1 MIDKLAA
8 AALLLASQG
17 ASEAGQCIP
26 RGAAGQMAA
35 ALVPS
40 LIDALSARCA
50 SQLPAGAFLGNGS
63 RAMAERLRSETAA
76 IRDQAVSGIL
86 ELSGQP
92 ATPGEGQDP
101 DQLLATL
108 AAGFTA
114 ALDPVQCRSASELL
128 EALSPLPAQN
138 LAQMFGAMVTVA
150 AAAAGDEDAPAICA
164 E

>member
-26 RGAAGQMAA
+26 RAAAGQMAV

-40 LIDALSARCA
+40 LIDAVSARCA
-50 SQLPAGAFLGNGS
+50 PQLPAGAFLSNGS
-63 RAMAERLRSETAA
+63 QAMAERLRSETAA
-76 IRDQAVSGIL
+76 TRDQAITGML
-86 ELSGQP
+86 ELTGQP
-92 ATPGEGQDP
+92 AAAADGQDP
-101 DQLLATL
+101 ELLLATL

-150 AAAAGDEDAPAICA
+150 AAAAGDEDAPAICP